1 MDSGSRAESAS
12 EPGSVPESTGVLLTN
27 LGSPD
32 EPTRAALRR
41 YLAEFLADRRVI
53 DLPRAVWLPLLHGV
67 ILNVR
72 PQRSAKL
79 YQRVWMAEGAPL
91 LAIGRRQLAALD
103 AELRRRFDPPP
114 PLALGMRY
122 GNPPI
127 RAALRSLR
135 DRGCTRILVLPLYPQ
150 YFSGTTGSTFDAL
163 AAELTG
169 WRRVPALRMVSDY
182 HDDPAYVTALAQ
194 SVRRVWER
202 EGEPERLLL
211 SFHGIPVRYAHA
223 GDPYPRQCQ
232 RTANLLAEALGL
244 PYERWLASFQSRFGR
259 EKWLEPYT
267 DVTLKAW
274 AAAGVKSVDVVCPGF
289 AADCLETLEEIAIL
303 NRGFFLAAGGERFR
317 YIPALNDQPDHI
329 RALADVVERNVQG
342 W

>member
-1 MDSGSRAESAS
+1 MDSESRAESAS

-182 HDDPAYVTALAQ
+182 HDDPAYVAALAQ

-211 SFHGIPVRYAHA
+211 SFHGIPVRYARA